1 MIQDLRSIIEAQA
14 VAAAREVADN
24 LSINQQPLYLVK
36 EIVVGIYG

>member
-24 LSINQQPLYLVK
+24 LSINQQPLNLVK